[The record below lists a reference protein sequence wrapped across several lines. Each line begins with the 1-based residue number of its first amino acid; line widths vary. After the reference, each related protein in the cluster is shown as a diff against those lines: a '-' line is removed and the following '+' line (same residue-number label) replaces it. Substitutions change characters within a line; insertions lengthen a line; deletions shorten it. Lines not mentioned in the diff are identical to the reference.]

1 MDEVLKSL
9 SYKMY
14 FSGSKQLHNIH
25 KSFNNPLGLISQ
37 SPSCGFPRQA
47 PVQNFLGRL
56 KPV

>member
-37 SPSCGFPRQA
+37 SLAMVFHDKPSYRTS
-47 PVQNFLGRL
+47 
-56 KPV
+56 